1 MAQKA
6 RICVVGAGL
15 VGKQHLNALT
25 HTQDAVLVAL
35 VEPSPEGNRLAAT
48 HNVSHFATLEAMF
61 AATDLDGV
69 ILATPTP
76 LHLEQGL
83 LCIAHK
89 CAVLI
94 EKPLATTAKDAEKLV
109 QAARDAGVP
118 LLVGHHRRYNPI
130 IQKAAELIGDGVIGD
145 IRSLQATCWLYKPD
159 DYFDIAPWRT
169 QKGAGPISVN
179 LAHDVDLM
187 RHLCGDIASVQAQAT
202 PSRRGH
208 DNEDVAA
215 AVLTFAN
222 GAIGTLSV
230 SDAIAAPW
238 SWELTA
244 GENPAYPA
252 TNQSCYHLGGSKGA
266 MSLPDLTVWTHDAPQ
281 SWWSPIRAATYPCA
295 TSAPLVNQIE
305 HFADVIKGQAAPLVS
320 GEEGLKTMRVLE
332 AIQTACDTGETVH
345 IPR

>member
-1 MAQKA
+1 MEQKA

-25 HTQDAVLVAL
+25 HTQDAMLVAL
-35 VEPSPEGNRLAAT
+35 VEPNSEGAKLAAT
-48 HNVSHFATLEAMF
+48 YSVPHFTTLEAMF
-61 AATDLDGV
+61 AATEVDGV

-76 LHLEQGL
+76 LHVEQGL
-83 LCIAHK
+83 MCIEHN
-89 CAVLI
+89 CAVLV
-94 EKPLATTAKDAEKLV
+94 EKPLAVTAKEAEKLV
-109 QAARDAGVP
+109 QAAQANGVP

-130 IQKAAELIGDGVIGD
+130 IQKAASLISEGVIGD

-159 DYFDIAPWRT
+159 DYFDVAPWRT

-187 RHLCGDIASVQAQAT
+187 RHLCGDIITVQAQAA

-215 AVLTFAN
+215 AVLGFAD
-222 GAIGTLSV
+222 GAIGTLTV

-252 TNQSCYHLGGSKGA
+252 TNQSCYHFGGSKGA

-281 SWWSPIRAATYPCA
+281 SWWSPIRAASFPCA

-305 HFADVIKGQAAPLVS
+305 HFTAVIKGRASPLVS
-320 GEEGLKTMRVLE
+320 GEEGLKTMHVLE
-332 AIQTACDTGETVH
+332 AIQTACDTGQTVH